1 MPAIEPAGRAL
12 EELVA
17 EYYRAFGASTAQVDV
32 RISGRQIDVYVEE
45 TTGSGARVRI
55 AIECKDYDANVGAD
69 VVTEFAG
76 IVALLR
82 NDRRVDKAIIVTRHG
97 YTNAARD
104 VAAASAIDLLTVAD
118 LRARKE
124 SSDAIDLL
132 TIARE
137 DVAITL
143 RRDGR
148 VLALPNRMR
157 YSLYDENLV
166 RRVKILAEFLGELEQ
181 LTLKPRGSVITVD
194 ATGAATEFANWLS
207 NPLYGA
213 IIQASAG
220 YATAYRRHYGGK
232 GVAVQRNFV
241 LDPSEMTPKAL
252 ANLSQTLRL
261 HARYGLVAGIILK
274 GSATPDEV
282 VADIGDL
289 AARVSLDFG
298 LVEGFH
304 GVTSSLQD
312 VKALV
317 GDPQFKRI
325 RDRVAWTTEPKNLHA
340 VVTRDDEIADVIQAL
355 SELLRMPAE

>member
-1 MPAIEPAGRAL
+1 MSTNEPAGRVL

-32 RISGRQIDVYVEE
+32 RISGRQIDVY
-45 TTGSGARVRI
+45 GARVRI

-69 VVTEFAG
+69 TVTEFAG
-76 IVALLR
+76 VVALLR
-82 NDRRVDKAIIVTRHG
+82 NDRRLDKAVIVTRHG

-124 SSDAIDLL
+124 NADAIDLL

-137 DVAITL
+137 DVAISL

-166 RRVKILAEFLGELEQ
+166 QRVKILAEFLGELEQ
-181 LTLKPRGSVITVD
+181 LTLNPRGSVITVD
-194 ATGAATEFANWLS
+194 ATGAATEFTNWLS

-213 IIQASAG
+213 IMQASAA
-220 YATAYRRHYGGK
+220 YAAAYRKHCGDN

-241 LDPSEMTPKAL
+241 LDPSEITPKAL
-252 ANLSQTLRL
+252 ANLKQTLRL
-261 HARYGLVAGIILK
+261 HTRYGLVAGILLK

-282 VADIGDL
+282 IADIGDL
-289 AARVSLDFG
+289 AARVCLDFG

-304 GVTSSLQD
+304 GVNSSLRD
-312 VKALV
+312 VKAPV
-317 GDPQFKRI
+317 GNPQFKRI

-340 VVTRDDEIADVIQAL
+340 VVTHEDEIADVIRSL
-355 SELLRMPAE
+355 SELLRIPAE